1 MPKCVLA
8 RTNVQP
14 TAYSNVTHTR
24 VPLSANIVTAHTKD
38 KTRQEETAIWNQRA
52 TYEIWRILDLHRA
65 YRFPGHVPIGIEGL
79 IPISFPLRAKAKVLD
94 AMMMPQS

>member
-14 TAYSNVTHTR
+14 TAYSNVTHTC

-38 KTRQEETAIWNQRA
+38 KTRQETAQWNQRA

-79 IPISFPLRAKAKVLD
+79 IPISFPQRAKAMVLD